1 MIQRLRRQYLL
12 RAHNTNLWA
21 GYLPQL
27 PGWFYL
33 LALLGIG
40 LVFTAFTVVSP
51 EQLVIRVLLVIGGVL
66 IGVGLTAVARFV
78 LQNGQRRSAVRKQI
92 LEAIPWR
99 GDEAVLDVG
108 CGSGML
114 LNGAAARLKSG
125 KALGIDIWANHGGG
139 GNLDLLLKQAKAENV
154 ADRITFQE
162 VDARNMPFADA
173 SFDVVLSSWAL
184 HHISRSSQD
193 FGDAVSEMMRVLKP
207 GGMMVVLDIA
217 HMIEVLAMRMEQAGF
232 DVEIQESPFAQ
243 KIVVGRKGELL
254 PSAEKA
260 AHHAPNI
267 V

>member
-1 MIQRLRRQYLL
+1 MIQKLRRQFLL

-33 LALLGIG
+33 LALLGIA
-40 LVFTAFTVVSP
+40 LVLVAFTVVSP
-51 EQLVIRVLLVIGGVL
+51 EQLLIRVLLMIVAVL
-66 IGVGLTAVARFV
+66 IGVVLTAVARFV
-78 LQNGQRRSAVRKQI
+78 QQNWQRRSAVRQQI
-92 LEAIPWR
+92 LDTISWR
-99 GDEAVLDVG
+99 GNEAVLDVG

-139 GNLDLLLKQAKAENV
+139 GSLDLLLKQAKAENV
-154 ADRITFQE
+154 ADRVAFQE
-162 VDARNMPFADA
+162 VDARKMPFEEG

-207 GGMMVVLDIA
+207 GGTMVVLDIA
-217 HMIEVLAMRMEQAGF
+217 HMIEVLAMRMEKAGF
-232 DVEIQESPFAQ
+232 EVEIQDAPFAQ
-243 KIVVGRKGELL
+243 KIVVGK
-254 PSAEKA
+254 K
-260 AHHAPNI
+260 
-267 V
+267 